1 MDINDITNR
10 EGTTLLWFDPKI
22 GSREDTEHT
31 KQCLRHINDYVK
43 FHKDLEQCVTFI
55 QSREKEKIFLI
66 TSGSKASQILSRV
79 SSLRQVDCIFI
90 YCMIKERY
98 EHLINEYSKIIGIYV
113 NLDELSQ
120 SIKEQIDLVDKQ
132 LQTFSVFDQHQKSTK
147 DLTKESGA
155 FLWFQLFNY
164 VIARLPRNQQA
175 KQQMIDMCKHYYRG
189 NSKELKLIDQFEREY
204 RSDEAILWY
213 SKQSFVYKLINQ
225 ALRTEDMDLLYR
237 FRFFISD
244 LSGSLAH
251 EQEKILSSDEEMLTV
266 YRGAKLD
273 QEEFD
278 KLKENQGKLISTNG
292 YLSTSRVRERS
303 LRFATKPTKRTN
315 FVPVLFQIDCEIKL
329 IGTSIAFADVA
340 CYSQYPQEEEVLFDL
355 NACFR
360 IESIEQ
366 DGSLQLIKMHVSK
379 EGETITKDY
388 VAETQNETEK
398 TSVAIVF
405 GRLMC
410 KLGQYN
416 KSQKYFEELLKD
428 PNGED
433 VAWIEF
439 NIGLAFLF
447 KSEWEEARKY
457 YDRAYD
463 RMMNATPARI
473 KDSAHVLNNISVIL
487 CHQKKYD
494 EALNYHQ
501 QALAI
506 RKEHYPSGRG
516 DIATS
521 LNNIGNI
528 FSHQG
533 KYDEALDYHHQSLKM
548 REKYYP
554 SGHVDI
560 GYSLNN
566 IGACYEMQMQKN
578 KEMALGC
585 YQQALAIYENFLPEG
600 NLSRVGIARNIR
612 QLTEKKIN
620 T

>member
-1 MDINDITNR
+1 
-10 EGTTLLWFDPKI
+10 
-22 GSREDTEHT
+22 
-31 KQCLRHINDYVK
+31 
-43 FHKDLEQCVTFI
+43 
-55 QSREKEKIFLI
+55 
-66 TSGSKASQILSRV
+66 
-79 SSLRQVDCIFI
+79 
-90 YCMIKERY
+90 
-98 EHLINEYSKIIGIYV
+98 
-113 NLDELSQ
+113 
-120 SIKEQIDLVDKQ
+120 
-132 LQTFSVFDQHQKSTK
+132 
-147 DLTKESGA
+147 
-155 FLWFQLFNY
+155 
-164 VIARLPRNQQA
+164 
-175 KQQMIDMCKHYYRG
+175 
-189 NSKELKLIDQFEREY
+189 
-204 RSDEAILWY
+204 
-213 SKQSFVYKLINQ
+213 
-225 ALRTEDMDLLYR
+225 LRTEDIDLLYI
-237 FRFFISD
+237 FRFFIND
-244 LSGSLAH
+244 LSESLRNEH
-251 EQEKILSSDEEMLTV
+251 EKIFSSDEEMLTV

-388 VAETQNETEK
+388 VAETQHETEK

-533 KYDEALDYHHQSLKM
+533 KYDEALDYHHQSLKIREEIYPSGHPDTATELNNIGIILFEQKKYDEALEYHQRALDM

-612 QLTEKKIN
+612 QLTEKK
-620 T
+620 